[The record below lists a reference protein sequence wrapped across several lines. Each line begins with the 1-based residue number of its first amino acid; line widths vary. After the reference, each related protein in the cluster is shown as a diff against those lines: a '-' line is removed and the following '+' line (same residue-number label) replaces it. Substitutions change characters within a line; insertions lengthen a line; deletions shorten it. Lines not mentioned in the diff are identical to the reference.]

1 MPEQFWYGMTW
12 NQTLNIYGG
21 YLKAIKEEHER
32 HIVEARVHAS
42 LIGNL
47 FASEANKKTASQI
60 YPISLDNV
68 EKVEKKQN
76 TLSIE
81 QFFKILSAAYEN
93 SKTE

>member
-1 MPEQFWYGMTW
+1 MTW

-68 EKVEKKQN
+68 EKVEKVEKKQN